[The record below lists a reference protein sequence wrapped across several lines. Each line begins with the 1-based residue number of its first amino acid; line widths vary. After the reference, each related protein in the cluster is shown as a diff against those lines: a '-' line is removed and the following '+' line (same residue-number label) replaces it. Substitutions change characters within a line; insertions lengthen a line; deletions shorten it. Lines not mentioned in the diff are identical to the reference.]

1 MMKMPLTD
9 RSRLAPATAA
19 AALVLGLALAGCD
32 RSDDTKTDGAVTPA
46 TPASS
51 TTPSSTPSSNAA
63 PASGA
68 SPAGNAQGQST
79 GSAGSGP
86 SSDSSGAAGGG
97 SSTATSSAST
107 AGPASAPQGGESLTS
122 TSAAGGG
129 SGANIQVDA
138 SETRGG
144 RDAKETNPQTLSK
157 QEEKSGM
164 PEALQSGH
172 SHSSTALDA
181 PQEENRESQEGKQ

>member
-19 AALVLGLALAGCD
+19 AVLVLGLALAGCD

-51 TTPSSTPSSNAA
+51 TTPSSNAA
-63 PASGA
+63 PPASGA
-68 SPAGNAQGQST
+68 SPAGNAQGQPT

-97 SSTATSSAST
+97 SSTATSGAST

-129 SGANIQVDA
+129 SGANVQGDA

-157 QEEKSGM
+157 QEEKGGM